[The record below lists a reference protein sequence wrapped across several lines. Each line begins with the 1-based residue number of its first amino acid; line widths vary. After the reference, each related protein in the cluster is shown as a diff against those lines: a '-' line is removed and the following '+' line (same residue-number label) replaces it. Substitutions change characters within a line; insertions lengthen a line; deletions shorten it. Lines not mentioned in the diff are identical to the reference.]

1 LASNFSL
8 VEIVPKNLWNSSLV
22 VVAGDA
28 ELEGVGVLDVGIEPT
43 PEDDAG

>member
-1 LASNFSL
+1 LLILFID
-8 VEIVPKNLWNSSLV
+8 EVPHF
-22 VVAGDA
+22 VAGDA